1 MRFCAVSLTV
11 SLNKFMIWQRKECI
25 VVNNAAFSL
34 CFLSGLK
41 LVELNEIYHV
51 IAMAKGVNLL
61 RILNLPFQELI
72 TESKCQIYLCSIWL
86 PEEILGWWGKS
97 LCCWVATS
105 VSRSWRHSNRNICSG
120 CVTVLSGDIVWK
132 DKVLGVCYRE
142 ASTIGAPCRLLR
154 PKSH

>member
-1 MRFCAVSLTV
+1 M
-11 SLNKFMIWQRKECI
+11 
-25 VVNNAAFSL
+25 VNNAAFSL

-86 PEEILGWWGKS
+86 PEEILG
-97 LCCWVATS
+97 
-105 VSRSWRHSNRNICSG
+105 
-120 CVTVLSGDIVWK
+120 
-132 DKVLGVCYRE
+132 
-142 ASTIGAPCRLLR
+142 
-154 PKSH
+154 